1 MASPSTVGTIGLGS
15 TAAGGVLSAFGNVF
29 SGMSQNKMYKY
40 QAQVARI
47 NSQIDLQNA
56 DYARNKGEID
66 SVQYGMKAAQRRG
79 QITAA
84 QGASGLDVHGG
95 SATDVRASQQ
105 KVSQMDM
112 NQIRSNAAKTAYDF
126 TVQSVNDLNQA
137 GLYDKAAKNSVTSG
151 ILNGLGS
158 IIGTAGSVSSKWLQ
172 GRQMGLFGNSSSNSN
187 LGGIDLYGPDQNVV
201 GYVA

>member
-1 MASPSTVGTIGLGS
+1 MTAPSTIGTVGLGA
-15 TAAGGVLSAFGNVF
+15 TAAGGAFSAIGNIF
-29 SGMSQNKMYKY
+29 SGMSQSKMYNY
-40 QAQVARI
+40 QAQIARI

-66 SVQYGMKAAQRRG
+66 ATQYGIKAAQQRG
-79 QITAA
+79 HILAA

-105 KVSQMDM
+105 KVAQMDM

-126 TVQSVNDLNQA
+126 TVQSTNDLNQA
-137 GLYDKAAKNSVTSG
+137 GLYDRAAKNSVTSG

-172 GRQMGLFGNSSSNSN
+172 GRQMGLWGNSSSNSN

-201 GYVA
+201 GYIA